1 MERYSR
7 IRSSKWQS
15 IYSEEFKRFVCNEYL
30 AGSMTKK
37 EVELKHNL
45 GNGRLTYWLRERG
58 YDYIKSRI
66 VSLPVMRSVKNNSK
80 EIDSQKSITEL
91 EKELQEAKLLAET
104 YRKMI
109 EIAEK
114 EFKINIVKKSNTK

>member
-7 IRSSKWQS
+7 VSSSKWQS
-15 IYSEEFKRFVCNEYL
+15 IYSEEFKRFVCNDYL
-30 AGSMTKK
+30 TSSMTKS
-37 EVELKHNL
+37 EVESKHEI

-58 YDYIKSRI
+58 YGDLKSRL
-66 VSLPVMRSVKNNSK
+66 VSLPEMKSVKINTSGQ
-80 EIDSQKSITEL
+80 DSQKSITEL
-91 EKELQEAKLLAET
+91 EKELQEAKFLAEV